1 MTGTVLPR
9 DTRRTPDVR
18 QHPARPT
25 LAAHVRDEI
34 QALIEAGALGSGAQL
49 PPEAELSERY
59 GVARTTVREALK
71 LLEQDGLVDVVH
83 GRGRY
88 VSSIGAL
95 GVGRPVTRFES
106 ATEMLA
112 SAGIPV
118 RNLVL
123 RVERGAASDEE
134 AEALAL
140 AAGAPVVRLERLRLS
155 DDRPLIYSLNTLP
168 AAAVDDGEGFDWSSS
183 VVAQLASRG
192 REIASSLAEIRAS
205 SLPGGA
211 PSELDHS
218 VPWLLIVER
227 CLLADRRP
235 VLYALDYHRGDVFSF
250 DVVRRSTRG
259 PGRSRSITVRPPS
272 TQEVTT

>member
-1 MTGTVLPR
+1 V
-9 DTRRTPDVR
+9 
-18 QHPARPT
+18 
-25 LAAHVRDEI
+25 HVRDEI
-34 QALIEAGALGSGAQL
+34 QALIEAGSLGSGAQL

-71 LLEQDGLVDVVH
+71 LLEQDGVVDVVH

-106 ATEMLA
+106 ATAMLA

-123 RVERGAASDEE
+123 RVERGAATGDES
-134 AEALAL
+134 EALAL
-140 AAGAPVVRLERLRLS
+140 PAGAPVVRLERLRLNG
-155 DDRPLIYSLNTLP
+155 DRPLIYSLNTLP
-168 AAAVDDGEGFDWSSS
+168 AEAVDDGDGFDWSSS
-183 VVAQLASRG
+183 VVAQLAARG

-205 SLPGGA
+205 PLPDGA
-211 PSELDHS
+211 PPELDHS

-235 VLYALDYHRGDVFSF
+235 VLYALDYHRGDIFSF

>member
-1 MTGTVLPR
+1 LTGTAVSR
-9 DTRRTPDVR
+9 DTRHTPDVR

-34 QALIEAGALGSGAQL
+34 QALIEAGSLGSGAQL

-106 ATEMLA
+106 ATAMLA
-112 SAGIPV
+112 SAGIHV

-123 RVERGAASDEE
+123 RVERGAATAEE

-140 AAGAPVVRLERLRLS
+140 DAGAPVVRLERIRMS
-155 DDRPLIYSLNTLP
+155 GDRPLIYSQNTLP
-168 AAAVDDGEGFDWSSS
+168 AEAVDDGDGFDWSSS
-183 VVAQLASRG
+183 VVEQLARRG
-192 REIASSLAEIRAS
+192 RAIASSLAEIRAS
-205 SLPGGA
+205 ALPEDA
-211 PSELDHS
+211 PRELDHS
-218 VPWLLIVER
+218 FPWLLIVER

>member
-1 MTGTVLPR
+1 M
-9 DTRRTPDVR
+9 
-18 QHPARPT
+18 
-25 LAAHVRDEI
+25 HVRDEI
-34 QALIEAGALGSGAQL
+34 QSLIEAGALVSGAQL
-49 PPEAELSERY
+49 PPEAELCERY

-112 SAGIPV
+112 SAGIDV

-123 RVERGAASDEE
+123 RVERGAATDEE
-134 AEALAL
+134 ADALAL
-140 AAGAPVVRLERLRLS
+140 EAGASVVRLERLRL
-155 DDRPLIYSLNTLP
+155 DGDRTLIYSLNTLP
-168 AAAVDDGEGFDWSSS
+168 ADAVDDGDGFDWSASI
-183 VVAQLASRG
+183 VAQLAARG
-192 REIASSLAEIRAS
+192 REIASSVAEIRAAP
-205 SLPGGA
+205 LPA
-211 PSELDHS
+211 NAQPELDHGA
-218 VPWLLIVER
+218 PWLLIAER

-250 DVVRRSTRG
+250 NVVRRSTRG
-259 PGRSRSITVRPPS
+259 PGRSRSITVNPTS
-272 TQEVTT
+272 TQEVTS